1 MKYLKKTL
9 EQGEGEIKETV
20 QEYQVD
26 GEVGRFKFKTHCLE
40 KEGKIIYDT
49 SRSFFPALKGKE
61 WYKTIGF
68 KEIAM
73 VYGAIERS
81 YRKVRK
87 LINRIRYQEGATPLR
102 TLAESVGVEGSKII
116 DFIEYKANNILG
128 SNNFTQE
135 GTPKDNTIEYGSI
148 KGPEVPYFSEKEGSG
163 FIAGIIRDE
172 VEKGVKANLF
182 TEEVCSEI
190 VKNPVIYENPS
201 NTIDIIV
208 DDVGAKK
215 QKEIRKSEKVEED
228 STSEGKYVY
237 NTIAHIEKVDS
248 SYTLNERSTVRI
260 LPVLIAFLLSNNLLD
275 YRLQFFLDG
284 QRTLQAAILKA
295 FSWHKNIA
303 IILDWFH
310 LEEKCKMQLS
320 MALKG
325 RIIKQEILEQ
335 LMPLLWY
342 GLLDRAIALLMSIDK
357 NLIKDESKLQVLIG
371 YFERNRKY
379 IPCYVIR
386 NKLGLRNSSNIGEK
400 MNDLIVSERQKHN
413 GMSWSKSGSVA
424 LASITTMVRNNEQDN
439 WFKNKNIE
447 FKIAA

>member
-1 MKYLKKTL
+1 
-9 EQGEGEIKETV
+9 
-20 QEYQVD
+20 
-26 GEVGRFKFKTHCLE
+26 LE

-49 SRSFFPALKGKE
+49 SKSFFPILKGKE
-61 WYKTIGF
+61 WYKTVGF

-73 VYGAIERS
+73 VYGAIDKS

-102 TLAESVGVEGSKII
+102 TLAESVETEGSKII
-116 DFIEYKANNILG
+116 DFIEYKSSRILE

-135 GTPKDNTIEYGSI
+135 GSPKDNKIEYGCI
-148 KGPEVPYFSEKEGSG
+148 KVPEISYFTDRDGLG
-163 FIAGIIRDE
+163 FIGGIIREE
-172 VEKGVKANLF
+172 VERGIKTNLF
-182 TEEVCSEI
+182 TEDVCSEI
-190 VKNPVIYENPS
+190 VKNPLIYENPS

-215 QKEIRKSEKVEED
+215 QKETRKSEKVEEGN
-228 STSEGKYVY
+228 TSEGKYVY

-248 SYTLNERSTVRI
+248 SYTINERSTVRI
-260 LPVLIAFLLSNNLLD
+260 LPILIAFLLSNDLLG

-284 QRTLQAAILKA
+284 QRTLHAAILKA

-303 IILDWFH
+303 IILDWYH
-310 LEEKCKMQLS
+310 LVEKCKMQLS

-325 RIIKQEILEQ
+325 RVIRNEILDE
-335 LMPLLWY
+335 LLPLLWY
-342 GLLDRAIALLMSIDK
+342 GLVDRAIALLMSIDK
-357 NLIKDESKLQVLIG
+357 NLIKDESKLQVLID

-386 NKLGLRNSSNIGEK
+386 DKLGLRNSSNIGEK

-439 WFKNKNIE
+439 WFKNKNIK